1 MQLPHDRN
9 FAMKWTVET
18 FGPLV
23 DAEIAALPADM
34 RRQLDRWIVV
44 IGSVGLQ
51 NLPPKAVKHLE
62 DKLWELRITGRDGI
76 SRVIYATLIGRRVML
91 LRAFVKKT
99 QKTPAAE
106 LDLARRRL
114 ASIGRGRSGS

>member
-1 MQLPHDRN
+1 MR
-9 FAMKWTVET
+9 WTVET
-18 FGPLV
+18 YGPIV
-23 DAEIAALPADM
+23 DAEFAALPADM
-34 RRQLDRWIVV
+34 RRRLDRWISV
-44 IGSVGLQ
+44 IGSAGLE

-99 QKTPAAE
+99 QRTPTAE

-114 ASIGRGRSGS
+114 ASIGRDRSGT

>member
-1 MQLPHDRN
+1 
-9 FAMKWTVET
+9 
-18 FGPLV
+18 
-23 DAEIAALPADM
+23 M
-34 RRQLDRWIVV
+34 RRSRRC
-44 IGSVGLQ
+44 
-51 NLPPKAVKHLE
+51 PRTCAAKHLE

-99 QKTPAAE
+99 QKTPSAE

-114 ASIGRGRSGS
+114 ASIGRDHSRS